1 MTRNPQ
7 SSSWP
12 SRSNHSQLVNDP
24 HIQSFLESCRFPKS
38 ATEEADD
45 TNEVVGSIDAPTD
58 VENRNILTVDGS
70 YVTISANKEYPSSE
84 IAFFQFGAI
93 LFSFEDLNG
102 LSGLPFILPENM
114 RSLQNLERIKLAI
127 PIKNVLS
134 NHQASLN
141 ESIRTAVYEF
151 FLRANR
157 NDAIFMETLCWLIFE
172 EYSDTPK
179 SEYIL
184 SSNPNLNAPAGPV
197 RLVRSEMTKEYI
209 FQSESGPIYLTDV
222 FRFHEIIDEEY
233 GASGMLGYMCRLIE
247 QLILLHYLRIIYV
260 NKPNALK
267 DFVFISNGPLSFS
280 GQTANM
286 HKVVRNLCNFLV
298 KKTDLYLFGIEKSG
312 PFVEH
317 ALQICAKSGSRLFLD
332 KNQYLILSNDYI
344 YRYIV
349 PGDSDRMH
357 YGATSYY
364 GGKVIVHTNDD
375 QIFVITLPI
384 AHPDIIKAPNLQD
397 YRNLSEVVHVMQSLK
412 CDMYD
417 DAIVPVAMANKLI
430 SLASYPSQAI
440 LEKFVKTHM

>member
-24 HIQSFLESCRFPKS
+24 HIQSFLRNCRFPKR
-38 ATEEADD
+38 ATDEDGN
-45 TNEVVGSIDAPTD
+45 TNELVASIDVSDDAW
-58 VENRNILTVDGS
+58 NRNILTVDGS
-70 YVTISANKEYPSSE
+70 YVTISANKDYPSSE

-93 LFSFEDLNG
+93 LFSFEDLKN
-102 LSGLPFILPENM
+102 LSGLPFIFPENM

-127 PIKNVLS
+127 PIKNILS
-134 NHQASLN
+134 NNQTSLN
-141 ESIRTAVYEF
+141 ESIRSALHEF
-151 FLRANR
+151 FLRAHR

-172 EYSDTPK
+172 EYSDAPK
-179 SEYIL
+179 DDYVL
-184 SSNPNLNAPAGPV
+184 SSNPNLHAPEGPV
-197 RLVRSEMTKEYI
+197 RLVKSEMNKNYI
-209 FQSESGPIYLTDV
+209 FESDSGPIYLTDV
-222 FRFHEIIDEEY
+222 FRFHEVIDEDY
-233 GASGMLGYMCRLIE
+233 GASGILGYMCRLIE
-247 QLILLHYLRIIYV
+247 QIILLHYLRIIYI
-260 NKPNALK
+260 NQPNAVQ

-286 HKVVRNLCNFLV
+286 HKVVRNLCNFLAR
-298 KKTDLYLFGIEKSG
+298 KTDFYLFGIEKSG

-317 ALQICAKSGSRLFLD
+317 AFQICTKSESRFFLD

-349 PGDSDRMH
+349 PGDPSRMH

-364 GGKVIVHTNDD
+364 GGKVIVHTNDE
-375 QIFVITLPI
+375 QIFVITIPI
-384 AHPDIIKAPNLQD
+384 AHPDMMKAPKLED
-397 YRNLSEVVHVMQSLK
+397 YRNLSEVIRVMQSLK

-440 LEKFVKTHM
+440 LEKFVKSHV